1 MAVQKVLLVN
11 ASPADP
17 RLLALA
23 LVSLNITIINAFDR
37 EDAVNVARAQ
47 QPDLIFMDVIME
59 GWMDIM
65 PAAC

>member
-1 MAVQKVLLVN
+1 MAVQKVLLVDD
-11 ASPADP
+11 SPADP
-17 RLLALA
+17 RPLALA